1 MHDNYDVWFRDPC
14 KVVHNML
21 ANPDFV
27 DEMDY
32 QPSHEYNMKTSTWQ
46 WQDFMSGDWAWWQAV
61 SKLKAYHLYIHC
73 LT

>member
-1 MHDNYDVWFRDPC
+1 
-14 KVVHNML
+14 ML

-32 QPSHEYNMKTSTWQ
+32 QPFHEYNMKTSTGW
-46 WQDFMSGDWAWWQAV
+46 WQDFMSGDCAWWQAV